1 MKKNKLFKRFL
12 TLVMAC
18 LMTFGASASVFA
30 AEPTVAEP
38 VNETSSMD
46 TADVVPLNDTQAII
60 LDNIAS
66 GASKSDTGYL
76 DHYIGLTKRFECHL
90 TTYGSTSG
98 SVSVVLYKPNGQ
110 TATSFSLSSSNPSYS
125 KTFTLPSSGDWRMVE
140 NDKIKVT
147 K

>member
-46 TADVVPLNDTQAII
+46 TADVVPLNDTQAVNVNSFCSFLAKKYVGFWQRHLEGEIPSFKI
-60 LDNIAS
+60 L
-66 GASKSDTGYL
+66 L
-76 DHYIGLTKRFECHL
+76 
-90 TTYGSTSG
+90 
-98 SVSVVLYKPNGQ
+98 
-110 TATSFSLSSSNPSYS
+110 
-125 KTFTLPSSGDWRMVE
+125 
-140 NDKIKVT
+140 
-147 K
+147 